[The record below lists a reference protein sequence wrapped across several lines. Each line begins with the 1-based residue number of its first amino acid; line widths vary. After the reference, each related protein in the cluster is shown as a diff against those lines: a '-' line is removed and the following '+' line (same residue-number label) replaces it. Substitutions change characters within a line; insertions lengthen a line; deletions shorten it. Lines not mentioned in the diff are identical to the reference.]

1 MDGGCSAQDNGC
13 CAESGNEARIPYQVL
28 VNMSRELDEHIGYGE
43 SVMVVRPDR
52 LRWVERD

>member
-13 CAESGNEARIPYQVL
+13 HAESGNEARIPYQVL

-43 SVMVVRPDR
+43 SVMVVWPDR